1 MTPEKV
7 KIIIEKISDDITTL
21 GAALMGIFGTFT
33 VFAPAA
39 GVLQNILSIT
49 AIATGVATSIASVVF
64 NILAEK
70 TPENVVKGITD
81 IITYALPLAVAI
93 FAALN
98 LSGAITVA
106 ENVQAS
112 VVAVSGYVAVI
123 AGYIYDGATGRY
135 SVEK

>member
-1 MTPEKV
+1 
-7 KIIIEKISDDITTL
+7 
-21 GAALMGIFGTFT
+21 MGIFGTFA